1 MISNTLALDLEGSG
15 DSCPDGSSCPRS
27 AFFSNQLAV
36 ISNDHV
42 METEQKLATLKVV
55 LTQAQQTV
63 SSDPLGAKH
72 FVDRALELLS
82 ALAGKPADE
91 DNGYDSG
98 GLAAW
103 QTRRAKSMIE
113 TQLSQRLLVSDLA
126 SAVRLSP
133 SHFARAFKQ
142 TIGCSPHNYLLRR
155 RIERAK
161 DRMRTTDEPL
171 AQIALT
177 YGFSDQ
183 AHFTRCFKRHE
194 GATPTAWYRRVT
206 SESLRNRTPALA

>member
-1 MISNTLALDLEGSG
+1 MMSSLATLDMERQDEVSDGDISPCS
-15 DSCPDGSSCPRS
+15 S
-27 AFFSNQLAV
+27 AFFTHQLPI
-36 ISNDHV
+36 ISNDHALA
-42 METEQKLATLKVV
+42 TEQKLATLKIV

-82 ALAGKPADE
+82 AMGGRPGTDDSA
-91 DNGYDSG
+91 YDSG
-98 GLAAW
+98 GLASW

-113 TQLSQRLLVSDLA
+113 ARLSGRVLVSDLA

-133 SHFARAFKQ
+133 SHFARAFKR
-142 TIGCSPHNYLLRR
+142 TMGCSPHHYLLRR
-155 RIERAK
+155 RIECAK

-194 GATPTAWYRRVT
+194 GETPTAWYRRVT
-206 SESLRNRTPALA
+206 SESARSRMLA

>member
-1 MISNTLALDLEGSG
+1 MKRF
-15 DSCPDGSSCPRS
+15 RS
-27 AFFSNQLAV
+27 LAV
-36 ISNDHV
+36 AFARAASC
-42 METEQKLATLKVV
+42 TTATQIWVAKGTYTPTTGTDRNASFV
-55 LTQAQQTV
+55 LRNGFTV
-63 SSDPLGAKH
+63 YGG
-72 FVDRALELLS
+72 F
-82 ALAGKPADE
+82 AG
-91 DNGYDSG
+91 
-98 GLAAW
+98 
-103 QTRRAKSMIE
+103 TE

-194 GATPTAWYRRVT
+194 GETPTAWYRRVT
-206 SESLRNRTPALA
+206 SESPRNRTPALA

>member
-1 MISNTLALDLEGSG
+1 
-15 DSCPDGSSCPRS
+15 
-27 AFFSNQLAV
+27 
-36 ISNDHV
+36 
-42 METEQKLATLKVV
+42 LKVV
-55 LTQAQQTV
+55 LTQAQQSV

-82 ALAGKPADE
+82 AMAGRPIAD
-91 DNGYDSG
+91 DSAYDSG
-98 GLAAW
+98 GLASW

-113 TQLSQRLLVSDLA
+113 AQLSGRLLVSDLA

-133 SHFARAFKQ
+133 SHFARAFKR
-142 TIGCSPHNYLLRR
+142 TMGCSPHHYLLRR

-161 DRMRTTDEPL
+161 DRMRNSDEPL

-194 GATPTAWYRRVT
+194 GETPTAWYRRVT
-206 SESLRNRTPALA
+206 SESVRSRAMA